1 MLDFSQELEMRRAQG
16 LYRRLHVYPTIGPP
30 RFPLQPAILNF
41 ASNDYLN
48 LSRHPRL
55 QKAAA
60 KALKRWGCG
69 ACASRLVCG
78 THEVHEALE
87 KALAEFMGTEA
98 ALAYPSGY
106 QGNIGVL
113 SALAGR
119 EDAVFSDALNHAS
132 LIDGIRLSRA
142 AVYIY
147 RHGDVE
153 HLESLLRTAPPA
165 RRRFIVTDAVF
176 SMDGDL
182 APLPALRDL
191 AGKYEAALI
200 VDEAHALGIFGEG
213 RGLCAELGVTAD
225 VRLGTLSKAFGAA
238 GGFAAC
244 TTQVRE
250 WLINSSRA
258 FIFSTGLA
266 PACAASALEALTL
279 IRENPTWGLTLRC
292 RAQRFAEYLSAAECP
307 VSPAASAIVPVVI
320 GNNDAVVGIAEALRA
335 ENIWVGAIRPP
346 SVPEGTARLR
356 LALTLAHDDGVLEHA
371 AASIATVVRRYRG
384 AP

>member
-1 MLDFSQELEMRRAQG
+1 VLDFSQELQMRRAQG
-16 LYRRLHVYPTIGPP
+16 LYRRLHVYPTIAPP

-153 HLESLLRTAPPA
+153 HLESLLCTAPPA

-176 SMDGDL
+176 SMDGDV
-182 APLPALRDL
+182 APLPALSDL

>member
-1 MLDFSQELEMRRAQG
+1 MLDFSQELQMRRAQG
-16 LYRRLHVYPTIGPP
+16 LYRRLHVYPTIAPP

-153 HLESLLRTAPPA
+153 HLESLLCTAPPA

-176 SMDGDL
+176 SMDGDV
-182 APLPALRDL
+182 APLPALSDL